1 MTVARPFRF
10 IAPMPSLDLPPA
22 RWRDE
27 IRRIEDLGFSTVAV
41 SEHVAHGWAMD
52 PLVVMAAAAA
62 ASQRLRVLSLVLLN
76 DLRHPALLHRALA
89 TIDRLS
95 DGRLEFGIGA
105 GWQAADYE
113 ALGWPFDPAS
123 VRIERLAESLEIVTR
138 LFVGGDVSFEGA
150 HYQVHELRGLPQA
163 VQQPRPPL
171 LVGGGG
177 RRILELAA
185 RVADI
190 VGVHATLAGGALA
203 ADSVADFGADRIA
216 SKVDWIN
223 AALAEAGR
231 PADARRIAVQRLSV
245 PDRWTAARRSTR
257 RLNVCRSSG
266 SGPRT
271 GCELAKRPDRQP
283 PGVRGPARG
292 AARAIW
298 VQLSAP
304 ERRHRCR
311 RAARQPSRRP
321 LIPATQPPPRSWSA
335 ARSPLMNDSS
345 VQAWSQSP

>member
-41 SEHVAHGWAMD
+41 SEHVTHGWAMD

-62 ASQRLRVLSLVLLN
+62 ASHRLRVLSLVLLN

-95 DGRLEFGIGA
+95 DGRLEYGIGA

-123 VRIERLAESLEIVTR
+123 VRIERLAESLEIISR
-138 LFVGGDVSFEGA
+138 LFDGGEVSFEGA

-203 ADSVADFGADRIA
+203 ARFSRGLRRRPDREQGGLDQGRA
-216 SKVDWIN
+216 RRSRP
-223 AALAEAGR
+223 AGR
-231 PADARRIAVQRLSV
+231 CCRIAVQRLSV
-245 PDRWTAARRSTR
+245 PDRWSAARRSTR
-257 RLNVCRSSG
+257 RLDVCRSSG
-266 SGPRT
+266 RGPRA
-271 GCELAKRPDRQP
+271 GRELAQCPDRQP

-292 AARAIW
+292 AACAIMG
-298 VQLSAP
+298 SAT
-304 ERRHRCR
+304 C
-311 RAARQPSRRP
+311 A
-321 LIPATQPPPRSWSA
+321 
-335 ARSPLMNDSS
+335 
-345 VQAWSQSP
+345 